1 MRVSFIYH
9 FLGSFTGRDP
19 KALAQCSSRV
29 LYDTLFQFITMV
41 TVCLYT
47 FYFILNS
54 ASQYLTSEL
63 AVVVSLSAA
72 IVVFVFERGFAQ
84 VHTKGQRVF
93 WLSLPL
99 RVTISI
105 IFGAVI
111 AVSASIYVQQGL
123 IQEYQQKDRATS
135 LQWYQKAIEAKQQSL
150 ITASEQSQL
159 KINSQYQALKAQH
172 APLQVQLNTLLLE
185 RSQQQQI
192 ARTQRAIEYNEANNP
207 ERGAKCDKICE
218 AAKVKANIAQGMVA
232 ELNTLISQQEGK
244 LQTLES
250 QMTVLNKKQE
260 KAFNGELQEQQSQQ
274 LQAFINELQQDLRY
288 TEPQP
293 SFTRDFVYLTKLMA
307 DPELGVAVT
316 SIHYG
321 LVLFFM
327 VLDLAAALLTLIK
340 PKTEYEQTE
349 QALIEFRS
357 YKNTQ
362 YIERLGLDE
371 QIVNTNNKVPLQVCE
386 PPQNQANA
394 S

>member
-1 MRVSFIYH
+1 
-9 FLGSFTGRDP
+9 
-19 KALAQCSSRV
+19 
-29 LYDTLFQFITMV
+29 MV